1 MTEVAK
7 RKKGKILAIIG
18 VCAAIVVG
26 GIGVVAV
33 PGLLAGSHQ
42 DAAVAPSPTPTVE
55 AKPVEL
61 GITPLDGAVE
71 WNPVVVPQIKAV
83 NGKLKDVVLA
93 PVGGGA
99 PVQGTTSPDG
109 STWTTLEVLK
119 FKTQYSYSFTVVDTA
134 GERD

>member
-1 MTEVAK
+1 MEPCC
-7 RKKGKILAIIG
+7 G
-18 VCAAIVVG
+18 
-26 GIGVVAV
+26 
-33 PGLLAGSHQ
+33 
-42 DAAVAPSPTPTVE
+42 
-55 AKPVEL
+55 
-61 GITPLDGAVE
+61 
-71 WNPVVVPQIKAV
+71 PQIKAV

-134 GERD
+134 GKETKKSQTFTTVSAAFEADASIYPPATAPRPAPVSPLKSTSVSPL